1 MAQFLNDLSWVVVGF
16 ALGYIWN
23 PLWALLKK
31 IWSEA
36 KKARE
41 EW

>member
-1 MAQFLNDLSWVVVGF
+1 MIGELFSSFVLGF
-16 ALGYIWN
+16 AAGYVWN
-23 PLWALLKK
+23 PVWALLKK

>member
-1 MAQFLNDLSWVVVGF
+1 MNFQSVIELFVLGFIVG
-16 ALGYIWN
+16 YVWN
-23 PLWALLKK
+23 PLWASVKK

-36 KKARE
+36 KKAKK

>member
-1 MAQFLNDLSWVVVGF
+1 MEQFLNDLSYTILGAFVG
-16 ALGYIWN
+16 YVWN
-23 PLWALLKK
+23 PLWALIKK